1 MAKVRFTD
9 GGTGF
14 LGRPPRITEAQRA
27 AKKAQ
32 EEASGAA
39 KHRRLDTRRKVVL
52 GGALIALAREGRID
66 PKFVLQM
73 IGTMSDRDQALFEDW
88 VP

>member
-1 MAKVRFTD
+1 MKV
-9 GGTGF
+9 
-14 LGRPPRITEAQRA
+14 
-27 AKKAQ
+27 
-32 EEASGAA
+32 A

-52 GGALIALAREGRID
+52 GGAVIALAREGRVE

-73 IGTMSDRDQALFEDW
+73 IATMSDRDQALFEDW